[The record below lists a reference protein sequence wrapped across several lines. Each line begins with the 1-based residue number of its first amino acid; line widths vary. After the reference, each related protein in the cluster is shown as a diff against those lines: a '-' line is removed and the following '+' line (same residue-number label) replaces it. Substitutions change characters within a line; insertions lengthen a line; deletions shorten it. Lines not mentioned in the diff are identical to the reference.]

1 MLPKNLKYGIKVE
14 AAMARSYTSNLQP
27 NGSLG
32 GYRQG
37 STTTI
42 YIPTGKNL
50 ALVGP
55 ASILKFAVKSTGT
68 GNGRLD
74 SCGAHGFIQRIRV
87 FHGSNMIED
96 TDQYGQ
102 LAKVYFD
109 MQVSSDACFGKY
121 SILAGTRSDMWLGMA
136 NSTLA
141 GLANATDDNSS
152 FALVNSLRTAVLG
165 GQGKNINNGEL
176 IESGADY
183 EYTLSLISILGT
195 LSSGNYFPL
204 FACTGAQLRL
214 EIQWAPSIQAVGAF
228 PATATGFEINDVE
241 YIASYLELSD
251 SAMGIIASGLNG
263 PLSFTT
269 QGVRNYNYSYALANG
284 STTLVNVPIPAKFGS
299 VKSIISTVRD
309 TSRAVNTPLY
319 YPFSATSF
327 GLNSYYFKI
336 GSNSSIPSIA
346 PTTTPQ
352 FFCEALKAVSSISDL
367 NHHPSIDLP
376 SYTMTQPVV
385 NTQYTIDVGAVSSGC
400 FYTGLDL
407 ENYAESDKS
416 TIYTGYNT
424 NSSDVYQVMSFTSP
438 AAIASARFDSFVMFD
453 QEIVFE
459 NDTCYTTF

>member
-1 MLPKNLKYGIKVE
+1 MLPKNLKYGNKVE

-27 NGSLG
+27 NGALG
-32 GYRQG
+32 GYLKN
-37 STTTI
+37 TVTTI
-42 YIPTGKNL
+42 YIPTGRNL
-50 ALVGP
+50 TLVGP
-55 ASILKFAVKSTGT
+55 ESVLKFRVKSLGT

-87 FHGSNMIED
+87 FHGSNMLED

-102 LAKVYFD
+102 LAKIYFD

-121 SILAGTRSDMWLGMA
+121 SILAGTRSDMYVQQYTT
-136 NSTLA
+136 TLPA
-141 GLANATDDNSS
+141 DASDIGTNNTLTNAIKAAMLTGSYG
-152 FALVNSLRTAVLG
+152 V
-165 GQGKNINNGEL
+165 NINNGEL
-176 IESGADY
+176 IEENDEY
-183 EYTLSLISILGT
+183 VYTLSLISILGT
-195 LSSGNYFPL
+195 LSSANYFPL

-228 PATATGFEINDVE
+228 PSTTTGFQIDDVE
-241 YIASYLELSD
+241 FIASYLALSD
-251 SAMGIIASGLNG
+251 TAMGIIASGLNG

-284 STTLVNVPIPAKFGS
+284 TTTLVNVPIPAKFGS
-299 VKSIISTVRD
+299 VKSIITTVRD
-309 TSRAVNTPLY
+309 TARAVNTALY
-319 YPFSATSF
+319 YPFSSTMF
-327 GLNSYYFKI
+327 GLNNYYFKI

-346 PTTTPQ
+346 PNTEPQ

-376 SYTMTQPVV
+376 SYTLDQPII
-385 NTQYTIDVGAVSSGC
+385 NTSTTIDIGSVTSGC

-424 NSSDVYQVMSFTSP
+424 NQADVFQVMNFTSP

-453 QEIVFE
+453 QEIIFE
-459 NDTCYTTF
+459 NDTCYTQF